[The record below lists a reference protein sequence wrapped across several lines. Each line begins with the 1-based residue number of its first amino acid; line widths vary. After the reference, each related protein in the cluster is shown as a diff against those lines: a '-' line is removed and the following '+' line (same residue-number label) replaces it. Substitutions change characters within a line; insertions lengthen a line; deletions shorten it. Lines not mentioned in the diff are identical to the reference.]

1 MLEGMSKKEE
11 FEDAVEGEEGVWYK
25 VGIGGGER
33 EGGYAIMR
41 GLFFLRVGEACS
53 EASRDRLY
61 DGLNYEPF
69 NARLIMPKG
78 GYSDEL

>member
-33 EGGYAIMR
+33 EGGYAIVR
-41 GLFFLRVGEACS
+41 GLFS
-53 EASRDRLY
+53 
-61 DGLNYEPF
+61 
-69 NARLIMPKG
+69 
-78 GYSDEL
+78 